1 MSEERLI
8 AAMDNLARKMDQMSA
23 AVGRGAPSAGS
34 KGSQTGGKKAGN
46 QQTPVEKAAEA
57 IIKELNKLNKEGI
70 KYRKDENKKIKEHG
84 DALDDATESQEDLT
98 KATKDLENNYYSLD
112 KNFKNFGKSL
122 LTGSG
127 SLSSALDSLSS
138 SMKYNGSAFGKV
150 IGGIAAGAGFMLGQ
164 MESFSKDASSLGGY
178 ADLGA
183 FRVGSIR
190 QAKLMSGLG
199 DAFIKSLTQ
208 SNGGFRVFGT
218 TTQDAVENVS
228 NLSRGF
234 MTGSKYLNRA
244 IRDNLGPELTKTVDE
259 ASKSVAA
266 MGLSQEDA
274 AGVTGM
280 LMSTIQFTAKS
291 EKEAQQMLAK
301 QFKDTVT
308 SARSLSEAFGTSA
321 QDMLKTM
328 QEFQNSSSGNLAA
341 LEGNTA
347 AKDAYNQI
355 KQLGIA
361 TSDAAAQ
368 KMALAMTEGNMGGVL
383 INSKTGPSAQM
394 AQQLFDAVQSAG
406 GKDSTADKTNAE
418 LLKRSDAFNALY
430 ENYGKNNPARF
441 LTGEVGDMADTS
453 ARGAMMIKRLQEA
466 QNQTGENAKKG
477 TGPGAGTSEAD
488 NIKSMTVLNATMD
501 SLRSS
506 VNFLTASI
514 IGLTGTIGA
523 LLVGGAIGG
532 LLGGGKGVMGK
543 LVGGISDMFGSKTTG
558 AVVGSK
564 QDSAGK
570 WRDAAGKFTKAPAGP
585 NLPSPPGASAGM
597 GGFGK
602 WLEGMGSTGAMKGA
616 GTLVILG
623 GALLVLATGLKT
635 FNEVDWSSL
644 IKGGL
649 ALGGLV
655 VVANLLSAASA
666 QILMGAGVVAILGAA
681 VSLSAYGF
689 KMFNDV
695 DWESLAKG
703 AIAIGGLALAMNL
716 LAPAVPGML
725 FGSLALV
732 TLGAGMFVFA
742 KGIQEFNKVEWESVG
757 KGIAAIAGL
766 GITMFLLSPALA
778 VMALAAIPLIAF
790 GAGLAVFATGIKQ
803 FNDVEWD
810 SVGKGVAAIAGL
822 SVSMLLLL
830 PALIP
835 MALAAIP
842 LMAFGAGLAV
852 LAMGLKQF
860 NEVDSDSIG
869 KSAGSLVALGLASLV
884 LLPALIPMA
893 LAAIPLIAFGAA
905 LGIFAKGVESFNKV
919 DWASL
924 GKGSLALIAFG
935 AASILILPALIPLA
949 LAAIPLIAFGAAL
962 GIFAS
967 GIESF
972 NKVDWE
978 SLDKG
983 VAALAMFGITSILL
997 LPALIPL
1004 ALAAVPLIAFGAG
1017 LAVFALGIKQF
1028 NDVNW
1033 DSTFKGVVALGA
1045 LGLAITGLAFLL
1057 PGIVLG
1063 SIAMGIMAVAVGAL
1077 GVALIPAAYAAQLFA
1092 DAFKTVAE
1100 IDGDNLIKIG
1110 AGLASIGAGMLVF
1123 TAGMIAG
1130 TASSVLTGIMSL
1142 FGAKSPLERVMEFVP
1157 YADAISKIGDGILHF
1172 GQGIIAINDGL
1183 KDLDTDALSSF
1194 KDKLLEFAK
1203 AGSTNEVK
1211 LTADYLEKIGN
1222 SLEKINKL
1230 GDIKLPNMQDLTLP
1244 GSGAIDI
1251 NGGNTSNFSVFGNAG
1266 GSNSPVTADTIAQ
1279 VIGFLAN
1286 MQSDL
1291 EAIRSNTHT
1300 SGSEAPVRL
1309 A

>member
-1 MSEERLI
+1 MSDERLI
-8 AAMDNLARKMDQMSA
+8 AAIEELTKKLDQVSA
-23 AVGRGAPSAGS
+23 AVGRGAPSAGRT
-34 KGSQTGGKKAGN
+34 GQTGGKKPAHL
-46 QQTPVEKAAEA
+46 QTPVEKAAEA
-57 IIKELNKLNKEGI
+57 ISKEQNKLNKEGI
-70 KYRKDENKKIKEHG
+70 KYRKDENKKMKEHN
-84 DALDDATESQEDLT
+84 DALDDATDSQEDLT
-98 KATKDLENNYYSLD
+98 KATKDLESSYYSLD
-112 KNFKNFGKSL
+112 KNFMRFGKSL
-122 LTGSG
+122 LAGSG
-127 SLSSALDSLSS
+127 NLNGALDSLSGN
-138 SMKYNGSAFGKV
+138 MKNSGTVFGKV

-199 DAFIKSLTQ
+199 DSFIKSLTQ
-208 SNGGFRVFGT
+208 SNGGFKVFGA

-234 MTGSKYLNRA
+234 LTGSKYLNRA

-259 ASKSVAA
+259 TSKSIAA
-266 MGLSQEDA
+266 MGLSQEDVA
-274 AGVTGM
+274 SVSGM

-328 QEFQNSSSGNLAA
+328 QEFSTSASGNLAA
-341 LEGNTA
+341 LEGNAA
-347 AKDAYNQI
+347 AKEVYAQI
-355 KQLGIA
+355 KNLGIA

-383 INSKTGPSAQM
+383 INAKAGPSAQM
-394 AQQLFDAVQSAG
+394 AQQLMEAVQAG
-406 GKDSTADKTNAE
+406 GGRESTGESINAE
-418 LLKRSDAFNALY
+418 LLKRSDAFNSLY
-430 ENYGKNNPARF
+430 ENYAKQNPARY
-441 LTGEVGDMADTS
+441 LTGEVGDMADTA
-453 ARGAMMIKRLQEA
+453 ARGAMMVKRLAEA
-466 QNQTGENAKKG
+466 QTQTAANVKRG
-477 TGPGAGTSEAD
+477 TGPGAGTTEAD
-488 NIKSMTVLNATMD
+488 NIKSMTVLNASMD

-532 LLGGGKGVMGK
+532 LLSGGKGFMGK
-543 LVGGISDMFGSKTTG
+543 LAEGIGGMFGSKTTG
-558 AVVGSK
+558 PAAGPK

-616 GTLVILG
+616 GTLLILG
-623 GALLVLATGLKT
+623 GALVILATGLKV
-635 FNEVDWSSL
+635 FNDVDWSSL

-655 VVANLLSAASA
+655 VVANLLSAAST

-695 DWESLAKG
+695 DWASLLKG
-703 AIAIGGLALAMNL
+703 AVAIGALALGMNL

-725 FGSLALV
+725 LGSVALLAL
-732 TLGAGMFVFA
+732 GASMAVFA
-742 KGIQEFNKVEWESVG
+742 KGIEQFNNVKWEDLA
-757 KGIAAIAGL
+757 KGTAALVALGL
-766 GITMFLLSPALA
+766 ASIVLIPAIIPL
-778 VMALAAIPLIAF
+778 ALAAIPLMAF
-790 GAGLAVFATGIKQ
+790 GAGLAVFAKGIEQ
-803 FNDVEWD
+803 FNKVEWD
-810 SVGKGVAAIAGL
+810 SVGKGATSLVALGL
-822 SVSMLLLL
+822 ASVLLL

-842 LMAFGAGLAV
+842 LMAFGA
-852 LAMGLKQF
+852 
-860 NEVDSDSIG
+860 
-869 KSAGSLVALGLASLV
+869 ALS
-884 LLPALIPMA
+884 
-893 LAAIPLIAFGAA
+893 
-905 LGIFAKGVESFNKV
+905 IFADGIEKFNKV
-919 DWASL
+919 DWSSL
-924 GKGSLALIAFG
+924 GKGSLALVAFG
-935 AASILILPALIPLA
+935 AA
-949 LAAIPLIAFGAAL
+949 
-962 GIFAS
+962 
-967 GIESF
+967 
-972 NKVDWE
+972 
-978 SLDKG
+978 
-983 VAALAMFGITSILL
+983 SILL

-1004 ALAAVPLIAFGAG
+1004 ALAAVPLLAFGAG

-1028 NDVNW
+1028 NDVDW
-1033 DSTFKGVVALGA
+1033 SSTFKGVVALGA
-1045 LGLAITGLAFLL
+1045 MALAITGLAFLL
-1057 PGIVLG
+1057 PGIVMG
-1063 SIAMGIMAVAVGAL
+1063 SIALGIMAVAVGAL
-1077 GVALIPAAYAAQLFA
+1077 GVALVPAAFAAKMFA
-1092 DAFKTVAE
+1092 DSFKTIAE
-1100 IDGDNLIKIG
+1100 INGENLISIG
-1110 AGLASIGAGMLVF
+1110 AGLAAIGAGMLVF
-1123 TAGMIAG
+1123 TAGMVAG

-1172 GQGIIAINDGL
+1172 GQGIISINQGL
-1183 KDLDTDALSSF
+1183 KDLDTDALISF

-1222 SLEKINKL
+1222 SLEKINNL

-1244 GSGAIDI
+1244 ASGGLDI
-1251 NGGNTSNFSVFGNAG
+1251 TGGNTSNYSVFGNAG
-1266 GSNSPVTADTIAQ
+1266 GSNSALTADTIAQ
-1279 VIGFLAN
+1279 VIAYLAN
-1286 MQSDL
+1286 IQSDL